1 MGADMVCASKWLSV
15 QPSAGLMGLM
25 VASALLLISCDQAP
39 ATAVAPPPAPPVT
52 VAQPFKDKVTEWDEF
67 TGRFEAVAAVDVRA
81 RVSGFLDAVHFVD
94 GQKVS
99 KGELLYVI
107 DKRPFQLALAQAE
120 SEVAQAEAQLELARN
135 DLDRARS
142 LVRRENIPVREL
154 ESREAQQRRAL
165 AMLAGAR
172 AHVERAKLDLEWCEV
187 RAPIS
192 GRISDSRIDIGN
204 LITGG
209 EAGASL
215 LTTIVAMDPIHFVME
230 GSEADYLKFS
240 RQVAEGVR
248 TSART
253 ANPLVA
259 VRLADEEAF
268 LHHGKMDFVDN
279 ALDLRSG
286 TIRARAIF
294 ENPSWFLTPGVF
306 GRLRLFG
313 RETEVLLIPDDAI
326 ASDQARK
333 IVMTVNGE
341 SRVEVRSVELGPLI
355 NGLRVVR
362 KGLGAD
368 DRVIIAGIQRARP
381 GVSVTA
387 QPGAIEPSRP

>member
-1 MGADMVCASKWLSV
+1 M
-15 QPSAGLMGLM
+15 
-25 VASALLLISCDQAP
+25 ALNGRTLLFSPNGGRIAALISCGLLVASCDQSP
-39 ATAVAPPPAPPVT
+39 ATSAAAPQAPPVT
-52 VAQPFKDKVTEWDEF
+52 VAQPFRDKVVEWDEF
-67 TGRFEAVAAVDVRA
+67 TGRFEAVATVEVRA
-81 RVSGFLDAVHFVD
+81 RVSGFLESVHFRD
-94 GQKVS
+94 GQKVA
-99 KGELLYVI
+99 KGDLLYVI

-120 SEVAQAEAQLELARN
+120 SDVAEADAQLVLARN
-135 DLDRARS
+135 DLERARS

-154 ESREAQQRRAL
+154 ESREAQQRRAV

-172 AHVERAKLDLEWCEV
+172 AQVDRAKLDLEWCEV

-192 GRISDSRIDIGN
+192 GRISDTRIDVGN

-209 EAGASL
+209 EVGASL
-215 LTTIVAMDPIHFVME
+215 LTTIVTMDPIHFVLE

-240 RQVAEGVR
+240 RQVAAGRR

-253 ANPLVA
+253 EQPPVA
-259 VRLADEEAF
+259 VRLADEEEF
-268 LHHGKMDFVDN
+268 LHAGKMDFVDN

-313 RETEVLLIPDDAI
+313 REAEVLLIPDDAI
-326 ASDQARK
+326 SSDQARK
-333 IVMTVNGE
+333 IVMTVSGDN
-341 SRVEVRSVELGPLI
+341 RVEARAVELGPMI
-355 NGLRVVR
+355 RGLRVIR
-362 KGLGAD
+362 KGLETE

-381 GVSVTA
+381 GEPVAA
-387 QPGAIEPSRP
+387 QAGAIEPKQR